1 MMDRR
6 GFLMGLT
13 AAVPAL
19 WGAERKLKIGY
30 TCITWGSFP
39 RGAEASATLG
49 PAVQDIAAQG
59 FWAFET
65 FPEILEDWDSRGAL
79 SKLIE
84 ENHLPLR
91 SGYIGTN
98 LTDPAMR
105 KESVAKAI
113 RLGRVIKKYGGTFA
127 VLAPNSVK
135 RADYNF
141 KEHRADIIA
150 GLNEHAI
157 AVADLGLG
165 TGLHQHTGTCIETRD
180 EVYDV
185 MESANTKVLKF
196 APDVGQ
202 LQKGGADAAKVI
214 QDFLPLV
221 KHMHLKDYLGG
232 EHYVGYCPLGQ
243 GKVDLVRVLDLVEG
257 GGQQPNIMVE
267 LDPSA
272 KQPLTPLECAK
283 VSKAF
288 LVKQG
293 YQFRS

>member
-1 MMDRR
+1 MNRR
-6 GFLMGLT
+6 DFSKALAL
-13 AAVPAL
+13 AALPAL
-19 WGAERKLKIGY
+19 RGAERKLKIGY
-30 TCITWGSFP
+30 TCITWGAFP
-39 RGAEASATLG
+39 RGAEASATLE
-49 PAVQDIAAQG
+49 PAVKDISAMG
-59 FWAFET
+59 FHAFET

-79 SKLIE
+79 ARLIE
-84 ENHLPLR
+84 QNHLPLR

-141 KEHRADIIA
+141 REHRADIIA
-150 GLNEHAI
+150 GLNEHAT

-180 EVYDV
+180 ETYYV
-185 MESANTKVLKF
+185 MENANTKILKF

-202 LQKGGADAAKVI
+202 LQKGGADAAKVVE
-214 QDFLPLV
+214 DFLPIV
-221 KHMHLKDYLGG
+221 HHMHLKDFSGG
-232 EHYVGYCPLGQ
+232 EHFAGYCPLGQ
-243 GKVDLVRVLDLVEG
+243 GKVNIPRILDLVEG
-257 GGQQPNIMVE
+257 VSHPVNVMVE

-272 KQPLTPLECAK
+272 RQPMTPRETAQISTAYLK
-283 VSKAF
+283 K
-288 LVKQG
+288 LG
-293 YQFRS
+293 YTFRT